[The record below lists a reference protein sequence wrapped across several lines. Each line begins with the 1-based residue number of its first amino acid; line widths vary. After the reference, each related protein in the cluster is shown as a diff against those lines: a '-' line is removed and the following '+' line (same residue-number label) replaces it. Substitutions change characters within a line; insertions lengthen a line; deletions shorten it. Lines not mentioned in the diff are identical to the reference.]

1 MLIQNLL
8 IEFQIY
14 GTTLYDIKNANFYLR
29 IDYSRLASD
38 QAASKIQSKWVDVY
52 LRGFEA

>member
-14 GTTLYDIKNANFYLR
+14 GATLYDIKNANFYLG

-38 QAASKIQSKWVDVY
+38 
-52 LRGFEA
+52 